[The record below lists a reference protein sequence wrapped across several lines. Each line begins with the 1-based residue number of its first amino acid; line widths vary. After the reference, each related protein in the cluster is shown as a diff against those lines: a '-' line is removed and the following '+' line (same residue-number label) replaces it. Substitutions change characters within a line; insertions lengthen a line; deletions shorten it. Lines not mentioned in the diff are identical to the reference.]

1 MENSS
6 IIQKFFHIVMEIKI
20 FCSECNVS
28 SKNIKY
34 SEYLNF
40 DLEKVNNEK
49 LLLNEILFKKKE
61 EKKKQNVLSVI
72 KM

>member
-6 IIQKFFHIVMEIKI
+6 IVQKFFHIVMEIKI

-34 SEYLNF
+34 SEHLNL

-49 LLLNEILFKKKE
+49 LLLNEILFKKK
-61 EKKKQNVLSVI
+61 KKKKS
-72 KM
+72 KMFFL